1 VCQVNNLVAFSG
13 KPMGSE
19 EYLNRTVAALD
30 IALDRRPKGSTR
42 KVESQTIEKIGSTIF
57 K

>member
-1 VCQVNNLVAFSG
+1 MVETFG
-13 KPMGSE
+13 IIIG
-19 EYLNRTVAALD
+19 
-30 IALDRRPKGSTR
+30 RRPKGSTR

>member
-1 VCQVNNLVAFSG
+1 MKCTPIG
-13 KPMGSE
+13 PE

-42 KVESQTIEKIGSTIF
+42 KVEAKL
-57 K
+57 